1 MTAVSNVYINKLDD
15 IVNDYNNT
23 CHRTIKMNPVDVKDN
38 AYIDFGKEVNQKD
51 PKFKVGDHIKISK
64 HKNIFTKRYT
74 PNWSE
79 EVFVI
84 REFKNTVPWKY
95 AISDLNRE
103 ELSEYFMKKTWKK
116 QIKKNLGQKK

>member
-116 QIKKNLGQKK
+116 LIKKNLGQKK

>member
-51 PKFKVGDHIKISK
+51 PKFKIGDHIKISK

>member
-51 PKFKVGDHIKISK
+51 PKFKIGDHIKISK

-95 AISDLNRE
+95 AISELNRE

>member
-84 REFKNTVPWKY
+84 REFKNTVLWKY